1 MHFGQLSTVARP
13 MISAEGLPVM
23 ISLRFFRL
31 LQALH
36 LNKPPPDEFPSVAV
50 RAHNPAN

>member
-1 MHFGQLSTVARP
+1 
-13 MISAEGLPVM
+13 MISAEGPAVM
-23 ISLRFFRL
+23 ISLRFLRF

-36 LNKPPPDEFPSVAV
+36 LNKPVPDEFPGVAA